1 MSGTRG
7 SKKIRV
13 GIIGASP
20 DRGWAVATH
29 LPALAS
35 LGDAYELAAVSTTR
49 QASAD
54 EAARRF
60 GARLAFDRAEPLIE
74 HPDVDLVVVSV
85 RAPEHARPVRA
96 AVAAKKDVLCEWPLG
111 VSLAEATELAGA
123 AEAAGVR
130 TAIGLQRRLA
140 PSVRHLRELI
150 AEGYVGRLRSVTM
163 HVALPMAG
171 ARRTRSDA
179 YAADAKNGADV
190 LTIVAAHFLDTVLSA
205 VGELE
210 SLSSLVARQL
220 DEATVIETGEVVPV
234 TALDQTLIS
243 GTLVGGAVVS
253 AHFETG
259 KRNGPIMSCTFTGT
273 EGDLVLSHDLSLSGA
288 RGDGQ
293 PLQPIPTPERLSE
306 IPRAGL
312 SDDAYQIALLYA
324 AFAKDLAEGT
334 SVAPTFRDAL
344 KLHRLVSTIAEAS
357 AAGKRVAW
365 KG

>member
-35 LGDAYELAAVSTTR
+35 LDAYELTAVSTTR

-60 GARLAFDRAEPLIE
+60 GARHAFDRAEPLIE

-85 RAPEHARPVRA
+85 RTPEHARPVRA
-96 AVAAKKDVLCEWPLG
+96 AIAAKKDVFCEWPLG

-130 TAIGLQRRLA
+130 TLIGLQRRLA
-140 PSVRHLRELI
+140 PSVRHLRDLI
-150 AEGYVGRLRSVTM
+150 AEGYVGKLRSVTVHAAM
-163 HVALPMAG
+163 PMAG
-171 ARRTRSDA
+171 ARRTRSEA

-190 LTIVAAHFLDTVLSA
+190 LTIVAAHLLDTVVSA

-210 SLSSLVARQL
+210 SLSSLVTRQF
-220 DEATVIETGEVVPV
+220 DVTTVIETGEVVPV
-234 TALDQTLIS
+234 TAPDQALIS
-243 GTLVGGAVVS
+243 GTLVGGAVLS
-253 AHFETG
+253 AHFETA
-259 KRNGPIMSCTFTGT
+259 KRNGPVVNCTFTGT

-293 PLQPIPTPERLSE
+293 PLQPLPTPERLSW
-306 IPRAGL
+306 IPRSAL
-312 SDDAYQIALLYA
+312 SDDAVQIAHVYA
-324 AFAKDLAEGT
+324 AFARDLAEGT
-334 SVAPTFRDAL
+334 SLAPTFRDAL
-344 KLHRLVSTIAEAS
+344 KLHRLVDTIAEAS
-357 AAGKRVAW
+357 AAGRRLPW

>member
-29 LPALAS
+29 VPALAS
-35 LGDAYELAAVSTTR
+35 LDAYELTAVSTTR

-60 GARLAFDRAEPLIE
+60 GARHAFASAEPLIE

-96 AVAAKKDVLCEWPLG
+96 AIAAKKAVFCEWPLG

-130 TAIGLQRRLA
+130 TLIGLQRRLA
-140 PSVRHLRELI
+140 PSVRHLRDLI
-150 AEGYVGRLRSVTM
+150 AGGYVGKLRSVTVHAAM
-163 HVALPMAG
+163 PMAG

-179 YAADAKNGADV
+179 YAADAKNGAHV
-190 LTIVAAHFLDTVLSA
+190 LTIVAAHLLDTVLSA

-210 SLSSLVARQL
+210 SLSSLVTRQF

-234 TALDQTLIS
+234 TAPDQALIS
-243 GTLVGGAVVS
+243 GTLVGGAVLS

-259 KRNGPIMSCTFTGT
+259 KRNGPVLSCTFTGT
-273 EGDLVLSHDLSLSGA
+273 ESDLVLSHDLSLSGA

-293 PLQPIPTPERLSE
+293 PLQPLPAPEGLSWV
-306 IPRAGL
+306 PRADL
-312 SDDAYQIALLYA
+312 SDDAYQIAHVYA
-324 AFAKDLAEGT
+324 AFARDIAEGT
-334 SVAPTFRDAL
+334 SIAPTFRDAL
-344 KLHRLVSTIAEAS
+344 KLHRLVDTIAEAS
-357 AAGKRVAW
+357 AAGRRVPW

>member
-7 SKKIRV
+7 PNKIRV

-29 LPALAS
+29 LPALAA
-35 LGDAYELAAVSTTR
+35 LDGYEITAVSTTR

-60 GARLAFDRAEPLIE
+60 GARHAFDRAEPLIE

-96 AVAAKKDVLCEWPLG
+96 AVAAKKDVFCEWPLG

-130 TAIGLQRRLA
+130 TVIGLQRRLA
-140 PSVRHLRELI
+140 PSVRHLRQLLD
-150 AEGYVGRLRSVTM
+150 EGYLGKLRSVNIHAAVPQT
-163 HVALPMAG
+163 G
-171 ARRTRSDA
+171 ARRARSDA
-179 YAADAKNGADV
+179 YAADVNSGANV
-190 LTIVAAHFLDTVLSA
+190 LTIFAAHFLDTVFA
-205 VGELE
+205 VVGEPE
-210 SLSSLVARQL
+210 SLSSIVTRQFDQTTL
-220 DEATVIETGEVVPV
+220 IETGEVLPV
-234 TALDQTLIS
+234 TAPDQALIA
-243 GTLVGGAVVS
+243 GTLANGAVLS
-253 AHFETG
+253 AHFEAG
-259 KRNGPIMSCTFTGT
+259 KRNGPVVSCTLTGT
-273 EGDLVLSHDLSLSGA
+273 EGDIVLSQDMSLSGA

-293 PLQPIPTPERLSE
+293 PLQPIPTPEHLSWL
-306 IPRAGL
+306 PRSGL
-312 SDDAYQIALLYA
+312 SDDAFQIAHVYA

-344 KLHRLVSTIAEAS
+344 KLHRLVDTIAQAS
-357 AAGKRVAW
+357 AAERRLPW